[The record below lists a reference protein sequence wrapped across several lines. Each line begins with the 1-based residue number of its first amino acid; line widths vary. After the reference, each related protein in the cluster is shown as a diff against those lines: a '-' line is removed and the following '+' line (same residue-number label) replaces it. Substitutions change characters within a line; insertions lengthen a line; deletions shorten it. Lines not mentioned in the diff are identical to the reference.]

1 MSLNNGILLSRGFE
15 MLDRA
20 ECSRMASMSAFTVL
34 VLNCTTLAT
43 GVPMPEKEL
52 RKILAAEAF
61 VRGINKGTW
70 EAYVSGVFG
79 CADKLA
85 RGMPDLMD
93 TISDLDEDGA
103 CAEIEAAYAMHN
115 VTSGGHMRDWAKQE
129 GFAPYDAER
138 VARER
143 REAQQRKAA
152 DAMAATLAAFKASSG
167 KDSSTLTAQAAPATL
182 TTPLDAAM
190 AAISDLVSEADVLAA
205 LSALNTKLAEFH
217 ALAASVPAPTQAP
230 VLADDA
236 VVDALSSLGR
246 VKRTKAA

>member
-1 MSLNNGILLSRGFE
+1 MALNNGVLLSRGFE

-34 VLNCTTLAT
+34 ILNCTTLAT

-61 VRGINKGTW
+61 VRGTNKGTW

-85 RGMPDLMD
+85 RGLPDLMN

-103 CAEIEAAYAMHN
+103 CAEIEAAYATLN
-115 VTSGGHMRDWAKQE
+115 VTSGGHMREWAKQE
-129 GFAPYDAER
+129 GFASYDADK

-152 DAMAATLAAFKASSG
+152 DAMTATLAAFKASSG
-167 KDSSTLTAQAAPATL
+167 KDSSTLMVAAPVAPL
-182 TTPLDAAM
+182 SALDAVTT
-190 AAISDLVSEADVLAA
+190 AIGALTSEADVLAA
-205 LSALNTKLAEFH
+205 LAALNTKLAEFA
-217 ALAASVPAPTQAP
+217 ALAALAPAPTLAP
-230 VLADDA
+230 VLSDDVEA
-236 VVDALSSLGR
+236 HPLSALGR
-246 VKRTKAA
+246 VKRRA